1 MAGYLKL
8 KNKRKKMDESLNL
21 KFVSVKRETE
31 KAYLIEFKKTLEVWL
46 PKSMCKVL
54 DKNTI
59 EVPVWLA
66 AKNNLEE
73 YED

>member
-1 MAGYLKL
+1 ME
-8 KNKRKKMDESLNL
+8 DSLNL

-54 DKNTI
+54 DENTI

>member
-1 MAGYLKL
+1 MDINKAVILKKLGYGMAGI
-8 KNKRKKMDESLNL
+8 
-21 KFVSVKRETE
+21 T
-31 KAYLIEFKKTLEVWL
+31 YLIEFKKTLEVWL

-54 DKNTI
+54 DENTI